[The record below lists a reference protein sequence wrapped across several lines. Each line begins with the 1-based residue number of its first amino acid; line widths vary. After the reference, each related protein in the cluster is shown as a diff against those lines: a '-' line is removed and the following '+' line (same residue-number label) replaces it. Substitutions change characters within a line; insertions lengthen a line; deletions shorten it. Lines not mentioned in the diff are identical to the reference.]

1 MNSIVIGSG
10 FGGIAAA
17 LRLKAKGHKVKL
29 IEKHPDLGGRAR
41 VFKRN
46 GFIYDAGPTVIT
58 APYLINELFELF
70 NKDPKNYIELTPL
83 KIWYQFIFEDKTKFN
98 YSGDEIEMKDQ
109 IEKLSKEDVNGY
121 EKLVNFTKKIF
132 DKGFLELADVPFDK
146 PFVMMQ
152 QLPALLKLKSYKSVY
167 SLVSSYIKNE
177 KLRRMLSMHPL
188 LVGGNPF
195 TTTSIYGLILYL
207 EKKWGIH
214 YSVGGTGNIIKGFEK
229 LMNEVGI
236 EIIKNTEVTE
246 IITKNNKISGVKL
259 NNENEIDADNVVC
272 NADPP
277 AFYEKMLS
285 KSNENSM
292 LFNWKKNRMEYSMGL
307 FVYYFGTKKIYENVE
322 HHTIKFGNKYE
333 EHLDDIF
340 NKKKLNNENEIGA
353 DNVVCNADPPAFYE
367 KMLSKSNESS
377 MLFNWKKNRME
388 YSMGLFVYYF
398 GTKKIYENVEHH
410 TIKFG
415 NKYKEHLD
423 DIFDKKKLNNDISYY
438 LHRPTATDKTMA
450 PEGNDCFYVLVPVP
464 NNQSKINWETEGEKM
479 KNLVIEKMEKDLMPD
494 LKNNIVED
502 FYLTPDYFEKEL
514 NTKFGSGFSI
524 QPKFTQSAYFRF
536 HNKSEIYDGLYFVGA
551 GTHPGAG
558 VPGVLSS
565 AKVLDKLF

>member
-17 LRLKAKGHKVKL
+17 LRLKAKGHDVTL
-29 IEKHPDLGGRAR
+29 IEKHQDLGGRAR

-46 GFIYDAGPTVIT
+46 GFTFDGGPTVIT

-70 NKDPKNYIELTPL
+70 KKNPIDYIELSPL
-83 KIWYQFIFEDKTKFN
+83 KIWYQFIFEDRSKFN
-98 YSGDEIEMKDQ
+98 YSGNENEMKAQ
-109 IEKLSKEDVNGY
+109 IGELSQEDVQGY

-132 DKGFLELADVPFDK
+132 DKGFTELADVPFDK

-214 YSVGGTGNIIKGFEK
+214 YSMGGTGNIIKGFEK

-236 EIIKNTEVTE
+236 KVIKGNEVKKIISKNTK
-246 IITKNNKISGVKL
+246 ITGVQL
-259 NNENEIDADNVVC
+259 SNDNTINADIVIC

-277 AFYEKMLS
+277 AVYEKLLDGN
-285 KSNENSM
+285 SNNSF
-292 LFNWKKNRMEYSMGL
+292 LFNWKK
-307 FVYYFGTKKIYENVE
+307 K
-322 HHTIKFGNKYE
+322 
-333 EHLDDIF
+333 
-340 NKKKLNNENEIGA
+340 
-353 DNVVCNADPPAFYE
+353 
-367 KMLSKSNESS
+367 
-377 MLFNWKKNRME
+377 RME

-423 DIFDKKKLNNDISYY
+423 DIFDKKKLNEDISYY
-438 LHRPTATDKTMA
+438 LHRPSATDKSMA

-464 NNQSKINWETEGEKM
+464 NNQSGIDWNTEGEKM
-479 KNLVIEKMEKDLMPD
+479 KSLIINKMEKDLMPN
-494 LKNNIVED
+494 LKENIVED
-502 FYLTPDYFEKEL
+502 FYLTPDYFEKDL

-565 AKVLDKLF
+565 AKVLDKIL

>member
-17 LRLKAKGHKVKL
+17 LRLKAKGHKVTL

-41 VFKRN
+41 VFRKN
-46 GFIYDAGPTVIT
+46 GFIFDGGPTVIT

-70 NKDPKNYIELTPL
+70 KKNPKDYIKLSPL
-83 KIWYQFIFEDKTKFN
+83 KVWYQFVFEDKSKFN
-98 YSGDEIEMKDQ
+98 YSGNENEMKAQ
-109 IEKLSKEDVNGY
+109 IKELNKEDVKGY

-132 DKGFLELADVPFDK
+132 DKGFTELADIPFDK

-152 QLPALLKLKSYKSVY
+152 QLPSLLKLKSYKSVY

-214 YSVGGTGNIIKGFEK
+214 YSMGGTGNIIKGFEK

-236 EIIKNTEVTE
+236 KVIKGNEVTK
-246 IITKNNKISGVKL
+246 ILSKNNKITSIQL
-259 NNENEIDADNVVC
+259 DNHDYIDADNVIC

-277 AFYEKMLS
+277 AVYEKLLDE
-285 KSNENSM
+285 KNNNSF
-292 LFNWKKNRMEYSMGL
+292 LFKWKKKRMEYSMGL
-307 FVYYFGTKKIYENVE
+307 FVYYFGTKKIYDNVE
-322 HHTIKFGNKYE
+322 HHTIKFG
-333 EHLDDIF
+333 
-340 NKKKLNNENEIGA
+340 
-353 DNVVCNADPPAFYE
+353 
-367 KMLSKSNESS
+367 S
-377 MLFNWKKNRME
+377 
-388 YSMGLFVYYF
+388 
-398 GTKKIYENVEHH
+398 
-410 TIKFG
+410 
-415 NKYKEHLD
+415 KYKEHLD

-438 LHRPTATDKTMA
+438 LHRPSATDKSMA

-464 NNQSKINWETEGEKM
+464 NNQSGIDWSIEGDKM
-479 KNLVIEKMEKDLMPD
+479 KKLIIDKMENDLMPN
-494 LKNNIVED
+494 LRNNIVED
-502 FYLTPDYFEKEL
+502 FYLTPDYFEKDL

-565 AKVLDKLF
+565 AKVLDKIF

>member
-17 LRLKAKGHKVKL
+17 LRLNAKGHKVTL

-41 VFKRN
+41 VFRKN
-46 GFIYDAGPTVIT
+46 GFIFDGGPTVIT

-70 NKDPKNYIELTPL
+70 KKNPKDYIKLSPL
-83 KIWYQFIFEDKTKFN
+83 KVWYQFVFEDKSKFN
-98 YSGDEIEMKDQ
+98 YSGNENEMKAQ
-109 IEKLSKEDVNGY
+109 IKELNKEDIKGY

-132 DKGFLELADVPFDK
+132 DKGFTELADIPFDK

-152 QLPALLKLKSYKSVY
+152 QLPSLLKLKSYKSVY

-214 YSVGGTGNIIKGFEK
+214 YSMGGTGNIIKGFEK

-236 EIIKNTEVTE
+236 KVIKGNEVTK
-246 IITKNNKISGVKL
+246 ILSKNNKITSIQL
-259 NNENEIDADNVVC
+259 DNHDYIDTDNVIC

-277 AFYEKMLS
+277 AVYEKLLDE
-285 KSNENSM
+285 KNNNSF
-292 LFNWKKNRMEYSMGL
+292 LFKWKKKRMEYSMGL
-307 FVYYFGTKKIYENVE
+307 FVYYFGTKKIYDNVE
-322 HHTIKFGNKYE
+322 HHTIKFG
-333 EHLDDIF
+333 
-340 NKKKLNNENEIGA
+340 
-353 DNVVCNADPPAFYE
+353 
-367 KMLSKSNESS
+367 S
-377 MLFNWKKNRME
+377 
-388 YSMGLFVYYF
+388 
-398 GTKKIYENVEHH
+398 
-410 TIKFG
+410 
-415 NKYKEHLD
+415 KYKEHLD

-438 LHRPTATDKTMA
+438 LHRPSATDKSMA

-464 NNQSKINWETEGEKM
+464 NNQSGIDWSIEGDKM
-479 KNLVIEKMEKDLMPD
+479 KKLIIDKMENDLMPN
-494 LKNNIVED
+494 LRNNIVED
-502 FYLTPDYFEKEL
+502 FYLTPDYFEKDL

-565 AKVLDKLF
+565 AKVLDKIL

>member
-17 LRLKAKGHKVKL
+17 LRLKAKGHQVKL

-41 VFKRN
+41 VFKKN
-46 GFIYDAGPTVIT
+46 GFIFDGGPTVIT

-70 NKDPKNYIELTPL
+70 KKDPKNYIELSPL
-83 KIWYQFIFEDKTKFN
+83 KIWYQFIFEDKSKFN
-98 YSGDEIEMKDQ
+98 YSGDDANMVKQ
-109 IEKLSKEDVNGY
+109 IENISKDDVEGY
-121 EKLVNFTKKIF
+121 QKLVNFTKKIF
-132 DKGFLELADVPFDK
+132 DKGFTELADVPFDR

-167 SLVSSYIKNE
+167 SLVSSFIKNE

-214 YSVGGTGNIIKGFEK
+214 YSMGGTGNIIKGLEK
-229 LMNEVGI
+229 LMLEEGI
-236 EIIKNTEVTE
+236 DIIKNSEVTE
-246 IITKNNKISGVKL
+246 IISKSKKITGVKL
-259 NNENEIDADNVVC
+259 NDQEIIDAENVIC

-277 AFYEKMLS
+277 AFYEKMLKKNGQGS
-285 KSNENSM
+285 FI
-292 LFNWKKNRMEYSMGL
+292 FNWKKKRMEYSMGL
-307 FVYYFGTKKIYENVE
+307 FVYYFGTKKIY
-322 HHTIKFGNKYE
+322 
-333 EHLDDIF
+333 
-340 NKKKLNNENEIGA
+340 
-353 DNVVCNADPPAFYE
+353 
-367 KMLSKSNESS
+367 S
-377 MLFNWKKNRME
+377 
-388 YSMGLFVYYF
+388 
-398 GTKKIYENVEHH
+398 NVEHH

-415 NKYKEHLD
+415 NKYKEHLE
-423 DIFDKKKLNNDISYY
+423 DIFNNKKLNNDISYY
-438 LHRPTATDKTMA
+438 LHRPSATDKSMA

-464 NNQSKINWETEGEKM
+464 NNQSKIDWKTEGKNM
-479 KNLVIEKMEKDLMPD
+479 KNLVIDKMEKDLMPN
-494 LKNNIVED
+494 LRENIVAD

-565 AKVLDKLF
+565 AKVLDKLL